1 MSKLA
6 DVIRRTTHIQP
17 APLGFATAIQKVRPT
32 MLLVGTLRER
42 WSQAADAV
50 SAGADVLL
58 LAGTPNEKDV
68 AQAVAAADGR
78 PCGLQPP
85 QVDADKLSHLRK
97 AGIDFLALGHETSA
111 AALQDE
117 QLGFV
122 MQLAGELSDTELRT
136 HDALPLDALSLEA
149 EAGPLTIQRQMK
161 LLRISGLTR
170 RPLLLTVQADADP
183 QDLRPLRDAG
193 VALVAVDLTERD
205 AIEELRRLRKAIDEL
220 PARRSPRRNE
230 RPEVTLPRVT
240 SAASEED
247 DDEEE

>member
-6 DVIRRTTHIQP
+6 DLIRRTTHVQP
-17 APLGFATAIQKVRPT
+17 APLGFAIASQKPRPT
-32 MLLVGTLRER
+32 MLLVATLRER
-42 WSQAADAV
+42 WSQAANAV

-58 LAGTPNEKDV
+58 LAGTPSEKDL
-68 AQAVAAADGR
+68 AQAISAADGR

-85 QVDADKLSHLRK
+85 QVDADKLSQLRE
-97 AGIDFLALGHETSA
+97 AGIDFLALEPETSA

-122 MQLAGELSDTELRT
+122 MQLTGELSDTELRT
-136 HDALPLDALSLEA
+136 HDALPLDAILVGPS
-149 EAGPLTIQRQMK
+149 AGPLTIQRQME
-161 LLRISGLTR
+161 LLRISDLTR
-170 RPLLLTVQADADP
+170 RPLLLTVQADSDQ

-205 AIEELRRLRKAIDEL
+205 AIKELRRLRKAIDDL
-220 PARRSPRRNE
+220 PARRSPRRDE
-230 RPEVTLPRVT
+230 RPEVTLPRVA
-240 SAASEED
+240 SAGGEEE

>member
-136 HDALPLDALSLEA
+136 HDALPVDALSLEA
-149 EAGPLTIQRQMK
+149 EPGPLTIQRQMK
-161 LLRISGLTR
+161 LLRISGLT
-170 RPLLLTVQADADP
+170 
-183 QDLRPLRDAG
+183 RPLRDAG